1 MLEKNH
7 FNLNLL
13 LNSARCYEKLNN
25 KDEALATLDKIVD
38 AFPECEEAQEMIRE
52 IS

>member
-1 MLEKNH
+1 MNRLII
-7 FNLNLL
+7 
-13 LNSARCYEKLNN
+13 
-25 KDEALATLDKIVD
+25 TLDKIVD

>member
-1 MLEKNH
+1 MK
-7 FNLNLL
+7 
-13 LNSARCYEKLNN
+13 KLGD
-25 KDEALATLDKIVD
+25 KDAALATLDKVVD